1 MKLIKMGLFVIV
13 IILVLNAFG
22 LLNSETSKKVDNAV
36 EITKVKISEFKYKDK
51 SITDMSLKELSSN
64 ISSDINYLKE
74 EVITKDG
81 VKLAGKGLSVT
92 INPTED
98 KIIVA
103 QVDSSES
110 KAIESIEKLLYNL
123 TKKDIKVPEEL
134 LEKGNFTVVVEK
146 VDGEYNVKFED
157 NND

>member
-1 MKLIKMGLFVIV
+1 
-13 IILVLNAFG
+13 
-22 LLNSETSKKVDNAV
+22 
-36 EITKVKISEFKYKDK
+36 
-51 SITDMSLKELSSN
+51 MSLKELSSN